1 MLFIYYPK
9 CSTCQKG
16 KKYLDELNLKYEE
29 RIIKVDKID
38 FDELKSWYEL
48 SGLDLKKFFNTS
60 GLVYKELNLKDKFN
74 SFTEDELLTLLSN
87 NPMLIKR
94 PLLIH
99 NDLIIPGFKL
109 DLYNKL
115 KEN

>member
-1 MLFIYYPK
+1 MLFIHYPK

-16 KKYLDELNLKYEE
+16 KKYLDDLNLKYEE
-29 RIIKVDKID
+29 RIIKVDKIE
-38 FDELKSWYEL
+38 FEELKTWYKL

-60 GLVYKELNLKDKFN
+60 GLIYKELNLKDKFN
-74 SFTEDELLTLLSN
+74 SLSEDELLNLLAN
-87 NPMLIKR
+87 NPMLVKR

-109 DLYNKL
+109 PLYEKL